1 MKDTHT
7 TASQAPAS
15 ARPEAAGA
23 EPHAGS
29 RGRLAQSRLVLPAVM
44 ILSGIV
50 SVQAGAGVAD
60 KLFGQIPPAA
70 VTGLRLWTSAVAMA
84 VISGRGLARAFGDLV
99 KRRAWADGGIAG
111 SFGISLLIMNFS
123 IYQSFSRIPLGVAV
137 TIEFLGPL
145 AVAVAG
151 SRHVKD
157 VGWVVLAGTGVVLL
171 TQGGHGHLNLTG
183 VLFAAVAGACWAAY
197 IMLSSATGRRFP
209 GSAGLTIAMVV
220 AAIGITPPA
229 VIAGGAATL
238 PASGA
243 GHRGGDRHPLLGH
256 PLPAGT
262 GSPAADA
269 DAVVRRVDEPGAR
282 GGGAGRA
289 GPARPGPERGRVA
302 GDRLRDDR
310 LRRGGGRR
318 STIRGVLDS
327 WISRLEAARFAR
339 PVLAPTAASMR
350 RLALAGVIADVAIMS
365 TGAAVRLSSSGL
377 GCPDWPKCS
386 SADVVA
392 SKNAGQ
398 TLLNTWIEFG
408 NRLLNFPLVVITVL
422 VFVAA
427 WRFRPQGKRRRDL
440 VWLAAVQPVGVFAQA
455 AIGGIV
461 VLTKLNPVTVS
472 IHFLV
477 SASIVAA
484 AVVLH
489 VRCTEGNDPPTTVV
503 RRDLFLLSAGLVAVT
518 SVMLAAGTVVT
529 GTGPLAGH
537 ADTPRYKLPLEG
549 VTQLHADI
557 GWLLAGLAIA
567 LVVGLRMSGAPGKVV
582 RASWV
587 MIASLGVQGVI
598 GYIQYFTHLPAGLVW
613 VHVTG
618 SVLVW
623 VAVLRLFLFMRDRG
637 PLTRPSPEPV
647 QAAPY
652 RQAEPLDR

>member
-1 MKDTHT
+1 M
-7 TASQAPAS
+7 
-15 ARPEAAGA
+15 
-23 EPHAGS
+23 
-29 RGRLAQSRLVLPAVM
+29 
-44 ILSGIV
+44 
-50 SVQAGAGVAD
+50 
-60 KLFGQIPPAA
+60 
-70 VTGLRLWTSAVAMA
+70 
-84 VISGRGLARAFGDLV
+84 
-99 KRRAWADGGIAG
+99 
-111 SFGISLLIMNFS
+111 
-123 IYQSFSRIPLGVAV
+123 
-137 TIEFLGPL
+137 
-145 AVAVAG
+145 
-151 SRHVKD
+151 
-157 VGWVVLAGTGVVLL
+157 
-171 TQGGHGHLNLTG
+171 
-183 VLFAAVAGACWAAY
+183 
-197 IMLSSATGRRFP
+197 
-209 GSAGLTIAMVV
+209 
-220 AAIGITPPA
+220 
-229 VIAGGAATL
+229 
-238 PASGA
+238 
-243 GHRGGDRHPLLGH
+243 
-256 PLPAGT
+256 
-262 GSPAADA
+262 
-269 DAVVRRVDEPGAR
+269 
-282 GGGAGRA
+282 
-289 GPARPGPERGRVA
+289 
-302 GDRLRDDR
+302 
-310 LRRGGGRR
+310 
-318 STIRGVLDS
+318 LDS

-350 RLALAGVIADVAIMS
+350 RLAMAGVIADVAIMS

-386 SADVVA
+386 AADVVA

-427 WRFRPQGKRRRDL
+427 WRFRPQGPPQEAARSAGRRRDL

-489 VRCTEGNDPPTTVV
+489 VRCTEGHDPPVTVV

-567 LVVGLRMSGAPGKVV
+567 LVVGLRMSGAPAKVV
-582 RASWV
+582 RAGWV
-587 MIASLGVQGVI
+587 MIASLGAQGVI

-647 QAAPY
+647 QAVPY